1 MPPARGGKHATW
13 VAEPIVDVFD
23 RSVNENED
31 AIRNGPVLLADLR
44 DLLAPGICRSLLN
57 IANVAIVGLVFRH
70 LTKGKL
76 SERPLLLRV
85 VVAFILSAVPSYS
98 FHGGIATLAPSV
110 DVWIDQQLLFEVA
123 DPFQDGL
130 AAIIYVLK
138 LFVCSQGILYSANHL
153 FYSTIE
159 VVISNAFIDGKLLF
173 DIEIWPS
180 RLVR

>member
-70 LTKGKL
+70 LAKGKL
-76 SERPLLLRV
+76 LERPLLLRS
-85 VVAFILSAVPSYS
+85 VVAFILSTIPSYS
-98 FHGGIATLAPSV
+98 FHGGLATLAPSV
-110 DVWIDQQLLFEVA
+110 DVWINQQILFNVA
-123 DPFQDGL
+123 DPSQDGL
-130 AAIIYVLK
+130 AAIVYVLE
-138 LFVCSQGILYSANHL
+138 LFFCSQGILYSANHL
-153 FYSTIE
+153 FCPTIE
-159 VVISNAFIDGKLLF
+159 IVISNAFIDGKLLF

-180 RLVR
+180 RVVR

>member
-31 AIRNGPVLLADLR
+31 AICNGPVLLADLR

-70 LTKGKL
+70 LAKGKL
-76 SERPLLLRV
+76 LERPLLLRSL
-85 VVAFILSAVPSYS
+85 VAFILSTIPSYS
-98 FHGGIATLAPSV
+98 FHGGLATLAPSV
-110 DVWIDQQLLFEVA
+110 NVWINQQILFDVA
-123 DPFQDGL
+123 DPSQDGL
-130 AAIIYVLK
+130 AAIVYLLE

-153 FYSTIE
+153 FCPTIE
-159 VVISNAFIDGKLLF
+159 IVISNAFIDGKLLF

-180 RLVR
+180 RVVR